1 MRLGLISDVHG
12 NRVALEAVVADGVQQ
27 GVDVWWV
34 LGDLVAIGVEP
45 IPTLELLADLPGV
58 QFVRGEGGKLPPDGG
73 DQKQSLKERALS
85 DTGVQTMLDVFA
97 AEIKDVEEM

>member
-1 MRLGLISDVHG
+1 MT
-12 NRVALEAVVADGVQQ
+12 AADGPAAAVSQAP
-27 GVDVWWV
+27 DFAR
-34 LGDLVAIGVEP
+34 D
-45 IPTLELLADLPGV
+45 
-58 QFVRGEGGKLPPDGG
+58 EGLPPVAAGAGPDP

>member
-1 MRLGLISDVHG
+1 
-12 NRVALEAVVADGVQQ
+12 VAGAPAASGKAPDFAGGDNGSPVDG
-27 GVDVWWV
+27 
-34 LGDLVAIGVEP
+34 A
-45 IPTLELLADLPGV
+45 
-58 QFVRGEGGKLPPDGG
+58 GG